1 MESLDSIK
9 QPSTPASKLYL
20 GIGLF
25 TAGLLPTAIGGVR
38 VIEQLLMAIGVPQE
52 PSLLTGIA
60 ATGLGISIVL
70 FLLTL
75 RISTNQT
82 VQTSAKFGVG
92 TMILGLTLF
101 VLNTPSGIVPNGIT
115 PSVFIYSLGFILL
128 YGSLLTS
135 LAIITTPSPSTNSKP
150 TSIGSLS
157 TNTTWTRSSNN
168 SPIQNPTQLPTD
180 GGEEDN
186 DLQFPLDD
194 EHPPK

>member
-9 QPSTPASKLYL
+9 QPSTPASRLYL

-25 TAGLLPTAIGGVR
+25 TAGIIPTAIGGIR
-38 VIEQLLMAIGVPQE
+38 VIEQLLLAIGVPPE
-52 PSLLTGIA
+52 SSLLTGIA
-60 ATGLGISIVL
+60 ATGLGISVVL

-82 VQTSAKFGVG
+82 VETGAKFGVG
-92 TMILGLTLF
+92 TMILGITLF
-101 VLNTPSGIVPNGIT
+101 VLNTPNGIVPNSIT
-115 PSVFIYSLGFILL
+115 PSVFIYGLGFILL

-135 LAIITTPSPSTNSKP
+135 LAIITTPASSSNSQS

-157 TNTTWTRSSNN
+157 TNTTWTRSPNN

-194 EHPPK
+194 EDPPK